1 MTARNPAGRTWIGW
15 ISVLGYLGLCG
26 LVYLLQ

>member
-1 MTARNPAGRTWIGW
+1 MGDRADAGVIGW

-26 LVYLLQ
+26 LIYVLH